1 MTRLD
6 PEFHSL
12 PIKFGVFMTLRSTL
26 FLCGLLASLPVLA
39 ADAPAAAAKPAT
51 LPISIFTQEATFSN
65 PKLSPDGKHIA
76 INVRIMRNG
85 RMTPTMTIYT
95 LPELKIV
102 STIAMNKFEM
112 PLDFVWATNRRL
124 IVAKGIEVGLR
135 EAPRSTGEVVAVN
148 LDGSE
153 PEYLYG
159 RDNFRQSSKGDR
171 YLDDHGWGRIVGIP
185 RVRDGHVFIGAREW
199 SRDRSI
205 LLDIN
210 SNKSGR
216 KSIADIPV
224 KGLGFALQND
234 DTPRF
239 AYGSDDDNLA
249 ILYRFDDSSKKWNQ
263 VPKDQVGAEKIPF
276 GFSADD
282 KEAYFLHSAKGEPLS
297 FIKESMPTGTR
308 TEIAKDAFGD
318 IGRIQWTEKPAVPF
332 AVGTNAGVPSVR
344 YLDPASPN
352 AVLHK
357 TLSQQFPDSL
367 VSFINFTDDG
377 SKLLFYVYSDRDPGS
392 YFLYDKKSGAADLLF
407 AAAPEIDPD
416 LMAERRPIRFKARD
430 GLDIAGYFTFPK
442 GADPAKQKLPMIVL
456 PHGGPHNSADRWS
469 FDTHAQF
476 LASRGYAVLQV
487 NFRGSGGRGLNFE
500 HAGYRQW
507 GGKIQDDIIDGVK
520 WAIGQGEVD
529 AKRICTYGISFGAYS
544 ALMLPIREPG
554 MFKCAVGYAGVFDL
568 AYVFKEDNVKVHK
581 SSINFFTKTLG
592 TDQEELTR
600 FSPNKQ
606 ADKVKVPVFLIHG
619 GQDEVSPIEHA
630 KRMRAA
636 LIQANNTPD
645 WLEEPDEGHGF
656 YDKKRQLELYQKLE
670 AFFAKHLGK

>member
-1 MTRLD
+1 
-6 PEFHSL
+6 
-12 PIKFGVFMTLRSTL
+12 MTLRSTL
-26 FLCGLLASLPVLA
+26 FLCGLLASLPVWA
-39 ADAPAAAAKPAT
+39 ADAPAAAAASKPAT

-85 RMTPTMTIYT
+85 RSVPTMTIYT

-102 STIAMNKFEM
+102 STIAMKKFEM
-112 PLDFVWATNRRL
+112 PLNFVWATNRRL
-124 IVAKGIEVGLR
+124 IVTKGIEVGLR
-135 EAPRSTGEVVAVN
+135 EAPRRTGEVVAVN

-159 RDNFRQSSKGDR
+159 YDNFAQSSKGDR
-171 YLDDHGWGRIVGIP
+171 YLDDRGSGRIVGIP
-185 RVRDGHVFIGAREW
+185 KARDGHVFIGVHEW
-199 SRDRSI
+199 RRDHSI

-210 SNKSGR
+210 SIKSAR
-216 KSIADIPV
+216 KTMADIPV
-224 KGLGFALQND
+224 KGLGFTLQNND
-234 DTPRF
+234 LPRF
-239 AYGSDDDNLA
+239 ADGTDDNNLA
-249 ILYRFDDSSKKWNQ
+249 ILYRFDDSTNKWNQ
-263 VPKDQVGAEKIPF
+263 VPKEQVGSEKTPVA
-276 GFSADD
+276 FSADD

-297 FIKESMPTGTR
+297 FIRESMATGVR

-318 IGRIQWTEKPAVPF
+318 VSRIQWTEKPYTPF
-332 AVGTNAGVPSVR
+332 AVGTNIGVPSVR
-344 YLDPASPN
+344 YLDPTSPN

-357 TLSQQFPDSL
+357 ALSQQFPDSL

-392 YFLYDKKSGAADLLF
+392 YFLYDKKSGSADLLF
-407 AAAPEIDPD
+407 ASSPEIDPE
-416 LMAERRPIRFKARD
+416 LMSERRPIRFKARD
-430 GLDIAGYFTFPK
+430 GLELAGYLTFPK
-442 GADPAKQKLPMIVL
+442 GAEPAKQKLPMIIL
-456 PHGGPHNSADRWS
+456 PHGGPHGPADHWS
-469 FDTHAQF
+469 FDDHAQF

-507 GGKIQDDIIDGVK
+507 GGKIQDDIVDGVK
-520 WAIGQGEVD
+520 WAVAQGDVD

-568 AYVFKEDNVKVHK
+568 AYLFKDDNVKAEK
-581 SSINFFTKTLG
+581 SFKNFLTKVLG
-592 TDQEELTR
+592 TDEEELTR
-600 FSPNKQ
+600 FSPSKQ
-606 ADKVKVPVFLIHG
+606 AEKVKVPVFLIHG
-619 GQDEVSPIEHA
+619 GKDETAPIEHA

-636 LIQANNTPD
+636 LIKANNAPD

-656 YDKKRQLELYQKLE
+656 YDKQRQLELYQKLE
-670 AFFAKHLGK
+670 AFFAKHIGK